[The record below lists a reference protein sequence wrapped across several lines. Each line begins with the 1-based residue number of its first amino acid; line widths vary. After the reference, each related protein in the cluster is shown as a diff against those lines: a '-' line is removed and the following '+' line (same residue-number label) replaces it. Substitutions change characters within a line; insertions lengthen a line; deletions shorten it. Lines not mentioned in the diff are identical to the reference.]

1 MLSGVSKAASV
12 QPRSMKLRLGLD
24 GAVVTA
30 TLVDNKTS
38 RELASLLPLTLTMND
53 LFRREKYGRLP
64 RAISTE
70 GRRSYSFE
78 VGDIAYWSPA
88 HDLAVFYRQDGEA
101 VPTPGI
107 IVVAKLDSGV
117 DAFDVPGSM
126 KVRLELAE

>member
-1 MLSGVSKAASV
+1 MLCGVSKVASV
-12 QPRSMKLRLGLD
+12 QSRSMTLRLRLHD
-24 GAVVTA
+24 AVVTA

-53 LFRREKYGRLP
+53 LFRREKYGHLP
-64 RAISTE
+64 KPLSREAK
-70 GRRSYSFE
+70 RSRSFE
-78 VGDIAYWSPA
+78 VGDIAYWSPS

-101 VPTPGI
+101 IPTPGI